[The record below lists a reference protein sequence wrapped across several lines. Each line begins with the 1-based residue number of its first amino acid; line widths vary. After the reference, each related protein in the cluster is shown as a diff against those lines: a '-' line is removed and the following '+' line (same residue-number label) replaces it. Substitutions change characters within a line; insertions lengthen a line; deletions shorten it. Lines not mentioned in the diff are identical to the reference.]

1 MAELELLEQ
10 AILANSMTE
19 VECRFVHG
27 GSGNCNGNANGN
39 ENGNDNCNSQ
49 ACASD
54 VVWRRSQPCND
65 RLQFFCLCKGGDT
78 E

>member
-27 GSGNCNGNANGN
+27 NSG
-39 ENGNDNCNSQ
+39 NGNDNCNSQ

-78 E
+78 DLV